1 MACVMRSED
10 SRPDR
15 APLIFYAGFIAAIA
29 VVVLVGA
36 YAFTGDLSGLTSV
49 GGPGR

>member
-1 MACVMRSED
+1 VRWLSVVRTED

-29 VVVLVGA
+29 VMVLIGA
-36 YAFTGDLSGLTSV
+36 YAFTGI
-49 GGPGR
+49 